1 MQEFY
6 MKLKICIILTILL
19 AANFGYAQPKLITRE
34 ELDKREVTE
43 FTDEFMKSFNETTN
57 FETMPSKFFSKKFKS
72 NTVEANDFDDTSKQL
87 KELSFDEQF
96 EHGILIRSL
105 FYLSCR
111 HEINEESKAFSVDE
125 HKKAESFPT
134 AVLEILKKNRVLMK
148 IFEIEVDDTTTEE
161 DEEIA
166 SSDIVQAI
174 ELMRNAVALFKIYNE
189 NQELFSEREMEI
201 LSNFEESSY
210 ESELCGDS
218 GQCFGM
224 PKNTRIFLKTSFP
237 LCLHLVR
244 ENGELRVFYTD
255 FNLGD

>member
-1 MQEFY
+1 
-6 MKLKICIILTILL
+6 MKLKICVILIILLS
-19 AANFGYAQPKLITRE
+19 ASFVYAQPKLITRE

-43 FTDEFMKSFNETTN
+43 FIDEFMKSFNETTN

-72 NTVEANDFDDTSKQL
+72 NIVEANDFDDTSKQL

-96 EHGILIRSL
+96 EHGVLIRSL

-111 HEINEESKAFSVDE
+111 HEINAESKAVSVDE
-125 HKKAESFPT
+125 RKDTESFPT
-134 AVLEILKKNRVLMK
+134 AVLEILKKSRVLVK
-148 IFEIEVDDTTTEE
+148 IFEIEIEIDDKTTVE
-161 DEEIA
+161 DEEIT

-174 ELMRNAVALFKIYNE
+174 EMMRNAVALFKIYNE
-189 NQELFSEREMEI
+189 NQELFPERATEI

-244 ENGELRVFYTD
+244 ENGELKVFYTD
-255 FNLGD
+255 FNIGD